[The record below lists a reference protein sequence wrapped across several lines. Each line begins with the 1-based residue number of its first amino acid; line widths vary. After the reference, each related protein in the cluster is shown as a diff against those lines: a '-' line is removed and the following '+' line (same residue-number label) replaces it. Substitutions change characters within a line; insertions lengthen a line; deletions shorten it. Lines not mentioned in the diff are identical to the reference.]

1 MTVVMSVC
9 ASHTP
14 GIARDL
20 EEVFG
25 REFRRGLGEA
35 TDAIRAFDPT
45 LVVLFGS
52 DHRRAFTTVVP
63 AVAVCRSA
71 RGFGDHGTPEGEY
84 RVPEQ
89 AADALTASMLAAG
102 IDVARASDIALDH
115 GFGQAAQVLLGG
127 LDAYPVIPVFLNC
140 ATAPLPPP
148 ARAATV
154 GRLVGQLV
162 TGDEERV
169 LFLGSGGLSH
179 DPPTLALVDAGLPEE
194 ERRAISLRHRDAAK
208 ERIRPE
214 WDLAF
219 LERLGHADTSW
230 TEEITQSEI
239 DPAGIGA
246 NEARNW
252 IAAYRAAGLP
262 MRTVVYERVDEW
274 ITGMAVAMSEP
285 RVIE

>member
-1 MTVVMSVC
+1 MSVC

-20 EEVFG
+20 DEVFG
-25 REFRRGLGEA
+25 LEFRRGLREA

-52 DHRRAFTTVVP
+52 DHRRAFTSVVP

-71 RGFGDHGTPEGEY
+71 RGLGDHGTPEGAY

-89 AADALTASMLAAG
+89 AADVLTAALLAAG
-102 IDVARASDIALDH
+102 IDVARATDIALDH

-140 ATAPLPPP
+140 ATTPLPPP
-148 ARAATV
+148 PRAAAIGRRV
-154 GRLVGQLV
+154 GDVV
-162 TGDEERV
+162 TNGEERV

-208 ERIRPE
+208 DRIRPD

-219 LERLGHADTSW
+219 LERLAMPDTSW
-230 TEEITQSEI
+230 TEEMTQSDI

-252 IAAYRAAGLP
+252 IAAYCAAGLP
-262 MRTVVYERVDEW
+262 MRTVAYERVDEW

-285 RVIE
+285 TELT